1 MSVSAQRK
9 IDGQISDRST
19 GEALVGA
26 TVLLKG
32 SNSGTT
38 TNIDGIFSIAV
49 PSESSVLVV
58 SYTGFET
65 QEITVGFSEINIQM
79 VPSSTLVEEV
89 VVIGYGKQ
97 IKSTLTGNI
106 AKIGGENLKSMPVVS
121 VEQAMQ
127 GQAAGVFVEKCER

>member
-1 MSVSAQRK
+1 MKRLLITFLVALIAMSVSAQRK

-38 TNIDGIFSIAV
+38 TNNDGIFSIAV

-65 QEITVGFSEINIQM
+65 Q
-79 VPSSTLVEEV
+79 
-89 VVIGYGKQ
+89 
-97 IKSTLTGNI
+97 
-106 AKIGGENLKSMPVVS
+106 
-121 VEQAMQ
+121 
-127 GQAAGVFVEKCER
+127 